1 MSAVEAPARA
11 RQPIRGPSAVG
22 TDVRRL
28 LRLTTTLAL
37 TDFKLRFFGS
47 ALGYLWQLMRPLMLF
62 SVLYVVFNTF
72 LELGET
78 AKYFPVSMLLGI
90 VLYTF
95 LSEST
100 NGAVRSLVLRESL
113 VRKIEFPRLAI
124 PAATVM
130 TGLFNL
136 ALNLIAVFAFLLA
149 AGGTPRWSWLQLPVL
164 IALLAIF
171 CLGLAALLSVSFV
184 RYRDV
189 EPIWDVIL
197 QMTFYATPIFYTVQD
212 VANQT
217 SDEVAQ
223 LLMLTPFAAI
233 LQQTK
238 HAVVDPSHQSA
249 LQAIDNDW
257 LIAVPASV
265 FAIVVVAGLVVFV
278 RRAPRIAEEL

>member
-1 MSAVEAPARA
+1 MSTVASAPQR
-11 RQPIRGPSAVG
+11 RRPIGGPTALG
-22 TDVRRL
+22 TDPKRL
-28 LRLTTTLAL
+28 FRLTTTLAL

-47 ALGYLWQLMRPLMLF
+47 ALGYLWQLMRPLLLF
-62 SVLYVVFNTF
+62 SVLYLVFNTF

-95 LSEST
+95 LNEST
-100 NGAVRSLVLRESL
+100 SQAVRSLVLRESL
-113 VRKIEFPRLAI
+113 VRKIEFPRIAI
-124 PAATVM
+124 PAATVL
-130 TGLFNL
+130 TSLFNL
-136 ALNLIAVFAFLLA
+136 GLNLVAVFVFLLA
-149 AGGTPRWSWLQLPVL
+149 AGGTPRWSWLQLPL
-164 IALLAIF
+164 LLALLALF

-189 EPIWDVIL
+189 EPIWDVLL

-217 SDEVAQ
+217 SDRVAQ
-223 LLMLTPFAAI
+223 TLMLTPFAAI
-233 LQQTK
+233 LQQAK
-238 HAVVDPSHQSA
+238 HAVIDPSHQST

-257 LIAVPASV
+257 LVLVPIAI
-265 FAIVVVAGLVVFV
+265 FLLVVVGGFYAFV